1 MCRSPDVGGSQI
13 PGSPASWSLR
23 ANFSPS
29 VWVPWASGGL
39 VGSRPAQS
47 DSDSASGSPTGL
59 WNEQGP
65 LCPWSGRREPPG
77 SRSKHLPAPKELTYS
92 LPFRQDYNCKSENI
106 NYTFIFL
113 WFSFF
118 CFSFH
123 SRINFPVKGTFL
135 MCQIHRCNEQVDKC
149 GRWADIWGCGRGCL
163 QPEETLTFTRITRLW
178 KMARMSPS
186 TCPSA
191 T

>member
-1 MCRSPDVGGSQI
+1 MWLVTWCVCSQI
-13 PGSPASWSLR
+13 IGSPAFWSLWD
-23 ANFSPS
+23 NFSQD
-29 VWVPWASGGL
+29 VWVPCAVGRL
-39 VGSRPAQS
+39 VGGRPAQS
-47 DSDSASGSPTGL
+47 DSDSVSGSPTGL
-59 WNEQGP
+59 WNEQDP
-65 LCPWSGRREPPG
+65 LCPWSGLCEPPG
-77 SRSKHLPAPKELTYS
+77 SRSKHLPAPKELTYI
-92 LPFRQDYNCKSENI
+92 LPLRQDYNCKSENI

-135 MCQIHRCNEQVDKC
+135 MCQIHHCNEQVDKC
-149 GRWADIWGCGRGCL
+149 GRWADIWVCRSCL
-163 QPEETLTFTRITRLW
+163 QPEETVTFTRITRLW
-178 KMARMSPS
+178 KMAKMSPS

>member
-1 MCRSPDVGGSQI
+1 MSVSGTLEFMGQFLPRCGSLCCLSTASSQEGQWLCVWKPYWIVRWTRPSTPTEQSCMEPLGSQ
-13 PGSPASWSLR
+13 S
-23 ANFSPS
+23 
-29 VWVPWASGGL
+29 
-39 VGSRPAQS
+39 
-47 DSDSASGSPTGL
+47 
-59 WNEQGP
+59 E
-65 LCPWSGRREPPG
+65 
-77 SRSKHLPAPKELTYS
+77 HLPAPGELTYI
-92 LPFRQDYNCKSENI
+92 LPLRQDDDCKSENI
-106 NYTFIFL
+106 NYAFIFL

-149 GRWADIWGCGRGCL
+149 GRWAHGRGCAGSCL
-163 QPEETLTFTRITRLW
+163 QPEEAVTFTRITALW
-178 KMARMSPS
+178 KMAKMSPS

>member
-1 MCRSPDVGGSQI
+1 MGQFLPTCVNLFCWWTPGQQKVTVTGCLEAPVGCEMNEALCAPRSGPLEPLG
-13 PGSPASWSLR
+13 
-23 ANFSPS
+23 
-29 VWVPWASGGL
+29 
-39 VGSRPAQS
+39 
-47 DSDSASGSPTGL
+47 SGS
-59 WNEQGP
+59 E
-65 LCPWSGRREPPG
+65 
-77 SRSKHLPAPKELTYS
+77 HLPAPKELTYI
-92 LPFRQDYNCKSENI
+92 LPLRQDYNCKSENI

-135 MCQIHRCNEQVDKC
+135 MCQIHHCNEQVDKC
-149 GRWADIWGCGRGCL
+149 GRWAGVWVCRSCL
-163 QPEETLTFTRITRLW
+163 QPEEAVTFTRITRLW
-178 KMARMSPS
+178 KMAKMSPS